1 MKYYSA
7 IGKKKILPFMAT
19 QTELTGIMLSEIRQ
33 PEKDKHCMEST
44 YMWTL
49 KRKSN
54 S

>member
-7 IGKKKILPFMAT
+7 IRKKRILPFMTT
-19 QTELTGIMLSEIRQ
+19 QTELTGIMLSEKT
-33 PEKDKHCMEST
+33 EKDKHCMIST
-44 YMWTL
+44 YMWNL